1 MRMEEAFFV
10 SSDKQLLDI
19 KVIHDYISN
28 RSYWGQGRSL
38 ASVKTSI
45 DESLC
50 FGIYT
55 STNQQVGFARVITDK
70 TVLAYLLDV
79 FILEP
84 YRGKG
89 LGKQLIQTILDYEGL
104 ESVSWLLSTKDARG
118 LYEQFGFVENTRR
131 HMKRPAGLMTNLSA
145 AQE

>member
-45 DESLC
+45 AESLC

-55 STNQQVGFARVITDK
+55 STHQQVGFARVITDK

-131 HMKRPAGLMTNLSA
+131 HMKRPAGLTTN
-145 AQE
+145 